1 MRATNVCVRVDL
13 CWGYCASSCNV
24 CANECLGV
32 LMYLLKESL
41 LHLPNIWITAS
52 LRPFDAAVV
61 AAPMRN
67 ECPCGFNGVALE
79 ESLALEPPTGTGKVY
94 TRKVGH
100 GSKDSQPE
108 DARTL

>member
-1 MRATNVCVRVDL
+1 MIL
-13 CWGYCASSCNV
+13 
-24 CANECLGV
+24 
-32 LMYLLKESL
+32 YLFAEIKD
-41 LHLPNIWITAS
+41 HN
-52 LRPFDAAVV
+52 
-61 AAPMRN
+61 
-67 ECPCGFNGVALE
+67 CCGFTGMALE

>member
-1 MRATNVCVRVDL
+1 MLSYIFRKKYMDHKKQ
-13 CWGYCASSCNV
+13 
-24 CANECLGV
+24 
-32 LMYLLKESL
+32 LKQL
-41 LHLPNIWITAS
+41 
-52 LRPFDAAVV
+52 
-61 AAPMRN
+61 
-67 ECPCGFNGVALE
+67 CGFNGVALE